1 MRGRYP
7 WLRAPVCPIG
17 ATLPLQGRFTFN
29 DDNGAAS
36 DALSQTVKSTI
47 DCIK

>member
-1 MRGRYP
+1 VAVARTPGGYVERP
-7 WLRAPVCPIG
+7 RPSGLADV
-17 ATLPLQGRFTFN
+17 FN
-29 DDNGAAS
+29 DHNGAAS